1 MLRLNQTLATA
12 VVLLAVP
19 SMASALGIQI
29 VNVSSS
35 SADPTFLHNGDT
47 ITFDLHLE
55 NNTNVPIAGLDV
67 VVSGFDT
74 PGTTA
79 DISSGLQLLSGQ
91 VAANAFSTAFEAD
104 PNNSDGITNQKTAP
118 ENIWAP
124 NAQVPQPVRT
134 YLFAGIDF
142 ANHNGDGSFDNGP
155 FGQTGANGIHFR
167 VTYRLVV
174 PATAPGDPIV
184 TASIPLTLS
193 FGTLSSFGHVA
204 IDRFGNEIP
213 FSNASYNLTVI
224 PEPGTALLM
233 GLGLAGL
240 ALRRR

>member
-29 VNVSSS
+29 VNVSSTGAS
-35 SADPTFLHNGDT
+35 TTFLENGDE

-55 NNTNVPIAGLDV
+55 NSTNVPVAGLDV

-79 DISSGLQLLSGQ
+79 AISSGLQLVGGA
-91 VAANAFSTAFEAD
+91 VAANAFATAFD
-104 PNNSDGITNQKTAP
+104 PDPGQSDGIPNSKLAP

-134 YLFAGIDF
+134 YLFAGIDL
-142 ANHNGDGSFDNGP
+142 ANHTGSGAFDNGP
-155 FGQTGANGIHFR
+155 FGQTGIHFR

-174 PATAPGDPIV
+174 PTPLPGDPV
-184 TASIPLTLS
+184 NSTPIPLSLS
-193 FGTLSSFGHVA
+193 FGTLAAFGHTA

-233 GLGLAGL
+233 GLGLAAL
-240 ALRRR
+240 ATRRR